1 MIESNNKDRLNQF
14 ISNPYKALWT
24 LSIPMMLG
32 MSVQAIYMLIDTAF
46 IGHWVGGSAL
56 AGLGLIFPPMFI
68 IMGITFGLGS
78 GATTVIAQSI
88 GEKNKVKAD
97 NAAEHII
104 LLGIVISL
112 FFIFSGI
119 LFGKSLLEFQGSD
132 PIVIKHASDYFYTM
146 LYGVFFMVLSIF
158 FRSIL
163 SGEGDNLLPMKVLG
177 LGTLI
182 NIILDPIFI
191 YYYQIKGAAIATV
204 ISQITVFVVFCYLM
218 LFKNHNYISMNLKN
232 FNFNINIFKQILN
245 LGIPASLSM
254 VTMSCGL
261 FIFNAILNITPYSSN
276 AIAAYSTAHRIEH
289 LFFIPIISIATCMVT
304 LIGMFYG
311 SKNYHLINKV
321 FFYAVK
327 SGLIISIIFG
337 IIFYTSSKFMLS
349 LFTND
354 IEIISLGVSYFEVFS
369 FAIPFITITM
379 ISSRCMQGLGVAYP
393 MFIITC
399 LRVIFINCALAYYY
413 IIYLNKPLEFAWYS
427 ILISCISSAIISYI
441 WFLIIRKKRLDI
453 VLQ

>member
-1 MIESNNKDRLNQF
+1 LIEANNKDRLNQF

-46 IGHWVGGSAL
+46 IGRWVGGSAL

-88 GEKNKVKAD
+88 GEKDKEKAN

-104 LLGIVISL
+104 LLGIIISL
-112 FFIFSGI
+112 LFIFSGI
-119 LFGKSLLEFQGSD
+119 LFGKSLIEFQGTN
-132 PIVIKHASDYFYTM
+132 PTVIKHASEYFYTM

-182 NIILDPIFI
+182 NLILDPIFI

-204 ISQITVFVVFCYLM
+204 ISQVTVFIVFCYLM
-218 LFKNHNYISMNLKN
+218 IFKNHNYITLNLKN
-232 FNFNINIFKQILN
+232 FNFNLSIFKRILH

-254 VTMSCGL
+254 VIMSCGL
-261 FIFNAILNITPYSSN
+261 FIYNAILNITPYSSN

-311 SKNYHLINKV
+311 SKNYILINKI
-321 FFYAVK
+321 FLYSIK
-327 SGLIISIIFG
+327 SGLMISILFAT
-337 IIFYTSSKFMLS
+337 IFYTSSEFMLS

-354 IEIISLGVSYFEVFS
+354 AEIISLGVSYFKVFS
-369 FAIPFITITM
+369 FAVPFITITM
-379 ISSRCMQGLGVAYP
+379 ISSRCMQGLGEAYP
-393 MFIITC
+393 MLIITC
-399 LRVIFINCALAYYY
+399 LRVIFINCALGYYF
-413 IIYLNKPLEFAWYS
+413 IKHLNKPLEYAWYS

-441 WFLIIRKKRLDI
+441 WFLIVRKKRLSG
-453 VLQ
+453 VF

>member
-1 MIESNNKDRLNQF
+1 MIDSKNSNKLNQF

-46 IGHWVGGSAL
+46 IGKWVGGSAL
-56 AGLGLIFPPMFI
+56 AGLGLVFPPMFI

-88 GEKNKVKAD
+88 GERNKGKAD

-104 LLGIVISL
+104 LLGILLSLLFISL
-112 FFIFSGI
+112 G
-119 LFGKSLLEFQGSD
+119 LLYGNTLLEYQGSD
-132 PIVIKHASDYFYTM
+132 IQVIKHASDYFYTM

-182 NIILDPIFI
+182 NLILDPLFI

-204 ISQITVFVVFCYLM
+204 ISQITVFIIFCYLM
-218 LFKNHNYISMNLKN
+218 IFKNHTYITLKLQN
-232 FNFNINIFKQILN
+232 FNFNLKIFKQILQ

-254 VTMSCGL
+254 VIMSFGL
-261 FIFNAILNITPYSSN
+261 FIYNVILDMTPHSSN

-289 LFFIPIISIATCMVT
+289 LFFIPVISIATTMVT

-311 SKNYHLINKV
+311 AKKYKLINKI
-321 FFYAVK
+321 FLYGMK
-327 SGLIISIIFG
+327 IGIIISLAFAL
-337 IIFYTSSKFMLS
+337 IFYTCSEFILS

-354 IEIISLGVSYFEVFS
+354 LDIILLGKTYFKVFS
-369 FAIPFITITM
+369 FAVPFITITM
-379 ISSRCMQGLGVAYP
+379 ISSRCMQGLGKAYP

-399 LRVIFINCALAYYY
+399 LRVIIISCSLAYYFITY
-413 IIYLNKPLEFAWYS
+413 MNKPLVYAWYS
-427 ILISCISSAIISYI
+427 ILLSCICSAIISVT
-441 WFLIIRKKRLDI
+441 WFLIIRRNRLNI
-453 VLQ
+453 IQ

>member
-46 IGHWVGGSAL
+46 IGHWVGGPAL

-177 LGTLI
+177 SIFSTL
-182 NIILDPIFI
+182 
-191 YYYQIKGAAIATV
+191 
-204 ISQITVFVVFCYLM
+204 
-218 LFKNHNYISMNLKN
+218 
-232 FNFNINIFKQILN
+232 
-245 LGIPASLSM
+245 
-254 VTMSCGL
+254 
-261 FIFNAILNITPYSSN
+261 
-276 AIAAYSTAHRIEH
+276 
-289 LFFIPIISIATCMVT
+289 
-304 LIGMFYG
+304 LI
-311 SKNYHLINKV
+311 
-321 FFYAVK
+321 
-327 SGLIISIIFG
+327 
-337 IIFYTSSKFMLS
+337 
-349 LFTND
+349 
-354 IEIISLGVSYFEVFS
+354 
-369 FAIPFITITM
+369 
-379 ISSRCMQGLGVAYP
+379 C
-393 MFIITC
+393 
-399 LRVIFINCALAYYY
+399 
-413 IIYLNKPLEFAWYS
+413 
-427 ILISCISSAIISYI
+427 
-441 WFLIIRKKRLDI
+441 
-453 VLQ
+453 